1 MRASVDG
8 TGCTRGDVRA
18 KGIYSD
24 MEGQW
29 TISEIY
35 WGFAE
40 GGPDDVNREEMT
52 DEVSK
57 ESRT

>member
-1 MRASVDG
+1 MER
-8 TGCTRGDVRA
+8 DVQEA
-18 KGIYSD
+18 MSEGKVSTQT
-24 MEGQW
+24 MEGRW

-35 WGFAE
+35 WGFAK

-52 DEVSK
+52 DEASK